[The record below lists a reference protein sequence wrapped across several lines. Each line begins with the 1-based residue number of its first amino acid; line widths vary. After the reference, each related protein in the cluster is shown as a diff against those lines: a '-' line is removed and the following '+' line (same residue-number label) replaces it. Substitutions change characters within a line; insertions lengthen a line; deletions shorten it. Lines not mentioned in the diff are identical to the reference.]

1 MQSNAGPA
9 PRPFSM
15 DRKSRAGRA
24 DNPADKE
31 DRLRIIIL
39 DQEDDRVIGPE
50 DLRLFLRTGTKRYR
64 DMSPGDG
71 FGPIFIHIDL
81 RAMNYYCYIQ
91 VISLFSPLYQRNNC
105 TITLCSIVNIP
116 FSVGW

>member
-1 MQSNAGPA
+1 MQSDYGPA
-9 PRPFSM
+9 PGPFTIN
-15 DRKSRAGRA
+15 RESRACRA
-24 DNPADKE
+24 DDAADKE

-39 DQEDDRVIGPE
+39 DQEDERVIGPE
-50 DLRLFLRTGTKRYR
+50 DLLLFMRTGTKRYR

-81 RAMNYYCYIQ
+81 CAMIYYCYIQ
-91 VISLFSPLYQRNNC
+91 VISLFSPLYQKNNC

-116 FSVGW
+116 FSI